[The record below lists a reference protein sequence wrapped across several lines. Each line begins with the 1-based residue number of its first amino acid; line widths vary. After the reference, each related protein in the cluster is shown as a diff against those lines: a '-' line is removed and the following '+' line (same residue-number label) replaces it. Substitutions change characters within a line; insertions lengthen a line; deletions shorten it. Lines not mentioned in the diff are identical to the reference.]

1 MDLEKVFEKC
11 FLCPGLCISKCPI
24 YSITRDR
31 STAPNIIG
39 RSGYRLIKYGDIE
52 IGRNLLECTGCMRC
66 MRNCPIE
73 NPLPEAIRLGRR
85 LIFGGDEYI
94 GEKPSISLGDKLYIY
109 TPREKDEN
117 IMEVIEGY
125 GYKVEWINT
134 LKDYIRYSMGIIE
147 RYIFNKPFLT
157 DDIEMLTNYGDYID
171 SLSDIY
177 RKLMEDVETNL
188 NYILHI
194 PCRLDRVKDE
204 VSKLLEDVL
213 GKPIKI
219 IDECTGGGL
228 LYPKYNLNYA
238 KMILANN
245 FKDIHNMVVT
255 LCYHAREFLR
265 DNGIESY
272 TIIDLIGGV

>member
-1 MDLEKVFEKC
+1 VDLEKVFEKC

-39 RSGYRLIKYGDIE
+39 RSGYRLVKYGDME

-73 NPLPEAIRLGRR
+73 NLLPDAIRLGRR
-85 LIFGGDEYI
+85 LIFGE
-94 GEKPSISLGDKLYIY
+94 GEHLKEKSSPSIGDKLHIY
-109 TPREKDEN
+109 TPRDKDEK
-117 IMEVIEGY
+117 IIEVVKRY
-125 GYKVEWINT
+125 GYEVEWINT
-134 LKDYIRYSMGIIE
+134 MEDYIRYSKGIIE
-147 RYIFNKPFLT
+147 SYTFNKPFLT
-157 DDIEMLTNYGDYID
+157 DDIEMLTNYEDYIG
-171 SLSDIY
+171 SLSNIY
-177 RKLMEDVETNL
+177 RRIMRNVETDF

-194 PCRLDRVKDE
+194 PCRFDIVKDE
-204 VSKLLEDVL
+204 VFKLLKDLL
-213 GKPIKI
+213 GEPIKI
-219 IDECTGGGL
+219 INECTGGGL
-228 LYPKYNLNYA
+228 LYPKYNLDYA

-245 FKDIHNMVVT
+245 FKDIHNIVVT

-265 DNGIESY
+265 ENGIESY